1 MTIQS
6 AASTNDDGSESANA
20 GVSFASAAGNA
31 PRRWQDYLLYPRVLF
46 TVVLCLLAVV
56 LHVAFGIYV
65 WFFQK

>member
-1 MTIQS
+1 MTLQS
-6 AASTNDDGSESANA
+6 AASTSGDGSESVSP
-20 GVSFASAAGNA
+20 GVSLASAAGNA

-46 TVVLCLLAVV
+46 TVVLCFLAVV

>member
-1 MTIQS
+1 MGFQS
-6 AASTNDDGSESANA
+6 TASTNGEGSAP
-20 GVSFASAAGNA
+20 ASAGGTLASPAGNA

-46 TVVLCLLAVV
+46 TVLLCLLAVV

>member
-1 MTIQS
+1 MRLQS
-6 AASTNDDGSESANA
+6 AASPSGETSESASS
-20 GVSFASAAGNA
+20 GVSLASAIGNA